1 MASKKPAKK
10 PLSDSGNS
18 KNKELLGKAI
28 YYMGLKTD
36 GFTCPACSKKVIKGI
51 IYEHNNAMHCSRKC
65 INTLIGA

>member
-10 PLSDSGNS
+10 APNSSDSS

-36 GFTCPACSKKVIKGI
+36 GFTCPACSKKIIKGI
-51 IYEHNNAMHCSRKC
+51 IYEHNNVMHCSRKC
-65 INTLIGA
+65 VNTLIGA